1 MRRTLADAMRG
12 LFMKRYLIGAMVF
25 LAAMLVSCGGGGDSG
40 SASAGSGSGS
50 AGSGGAGAG
59 GGSAGSGTG
68 SAATI
73 ATAGMHVEETD
84 AAVTLSGA
92 WTPSDPQLG
101 WSGGSAV
108 QATTAG
114 ARAVLSFSGTSVTWF
129 GSRGP
134 GMGMALLSVDDG
146 PAVELDLYAP
156 PGQEIHSPAFTVNGL
171 SAGPHTLTIEVTG
184 QANHNAT
191 SNVVVVDAFDVQG
204 LIVSHIQQTNPE
216 VSFTPE
222 WTEAYGGPWS
232 ACCISN
238 SPELPQGA
246 KMASTAGA
254 KATLAFRGTAV
265 SWIGYRGPDAGI
277 ASVQIDGGAAVDV
290 DTFGPAPK
298 YQEIVFTATG
308 LADTNHTLTI
318 VASGRRNAQASN
330 STIFVDAFDIRTP
343 GRRYQ
348 EWEPSV
354 AYIGDWT
361 PSSPGSTDCPA
372 DPSPTAVPTCTAP
385 RRNIN
390 RVWSEGQSATNNSG
404 GRAVFSFTGTSV
416 SWISSAKSS
425 LGQAN
430 VYLDGVFQ
438 RQVDLHRPYPI
449 EAYQWEAFRADGLA
463 NGPHTLTIEHA
474 SGNYIVVD
482 AFDVHP

>member
-1 MRRTLADAMRG
+1 
-12 LFMKRYLIGAMVF
+12 MKRYMTGLKVL
-25 LAAMLVSCGGGGDSG
+25 LAAMLVSCGGGGGGDGG
-40 SASAGSGSGS
+40 SA
-50 AGSGGAGAG
+50 SGGAGSPGVSPSAG
-59 GGSAGSGTG
+59 NGGSASS
-68 SAATI
+68 SAATR
-73 ATAGMHVEETD
+73 ALAGMHVEETD
-84 AAVTLSGA
+84 AAVTLSGE
-92 WTPSDPQLG
+92 WTPSDPQYG

-108 QATTAG
+108 QSTAAG

-129 GSRGP
+129 GSRGH
-134 GMGMALLSVDDG
+134 GFGIALLSIDGG
-146 PAVELDLYAP
+146 PAVQVDLYAS

-171 SAGPHTLTIEVTG
+171 SDGPHTLTIEVTG

-204 LIVSHIQQTNPE
+204 LIISHVQQTNPE

-222 WTEAYGGPWS
+222 WVNADGPWS

-238 SPELPQGA
+238 PPEQPQGA

-254 KATLAFRGTAV
+254 KATLTFRGTAV
-265 SWIGYRGPDAGI
+265 SWVGYHGPDAGI

-290 DTFGPAPK
+290 DTYGPAPK
-298 YQEIVFTATG
+298 YQDIVFAASG
-308 LADTNHTLTI
+308 LADITHTLTI
-318 VASGRRNAQASN
+318 VATGRRNAQASN

-348 EWEPSV
+348 EWESAI

-361 PSSPGSTDCPA
+361 PSSPGSADCPA
-372 DPSPTAVPTCTAP
+372 DPSPTNVPVCTAP

-390 RVWSEGQSATNNSG
+390 RVWSEGQAATNNSG

-416 SWISSAKSS
+416 SWISAAKSS
-425 LGQAN
+425 LGTAN

-438 RQVDLHRPYPI
+438 KQVPLFRPYPI
-449 EAYQWEAFRADGLA
+449 EAYQWEAFRVDGLS

-474 SGNYIVVD
+474 NGNYIVVD

>member
-1 MRRTLADAMRG
+1 MTL
-12 LFMKRYLIGAMVF
+12 
-25 LAAMLVSCGGGGDSG
+25 
-40 SASAGSGSGS
+40 
-50 AGSGGAGAG
+50 
-59 GGSAGSGTG
+59 T
-68 SAATI
+68 
-73 ATAGMHVEETD
+73 
-84 AAVTLSGA
+84 GA
-92 WTPSDPQLG
+92 WTQSDPQLG

-108 QATTAG
+108 QSTAAG

-129 GSRGP
+129 GSRGQ
-134 GMGMALLSVDDG
+134 GMGVALLSIDGG
-146 PAVELDLYAP
+146 PAVEVDLYAI

-171 SAGPHTLTIEVTG
+171 SNGPHTLTIEVTG

-191 SNVVVVDAFDVQG
+191 SNAVVVDAFDVQG
-204 LIVSHIQQTNPE
+204 LIVSHVQQTNPE
-216 VSFTPE
+216 VTFSAE

-232 ACCISN
+232 ACCIAN
-238 SPELPQGA
+238 PPQLPQGA
-246 KMASTAGA
+246 KMASIAGA

-277 ASVQIDGGAAVDV
+277 ARVQIDGGTAVEV
-290 DTFGPAPK
+290 DTFGPTPK
-298 YQEIVFTATG
+298 YQEVVFTASG

-318 VASGRRNAQASN
+318 EATGRRNAQGSN

-348 EWEPSV
+348 EWEPSI

-361 PSSPGSTDCPA
+361 PSAPGSADCPA

-385 RRNIN
+385 RRNVN
-390 RVWSEGQSATNNSG
+390 RVWSEGGAATNNSG

-416 SWISSAKSS
+416 SWISAAKSS
-425 LGQAN
+425 LGTAN

-438 RQVDLHRPYPI
+438 RQVVLYRPFPT
-449 EAYQWEAFRADGLA
+449 EMYQWEAFRADGLT
-463 NGPHTLTIEHA
+463 NGPHTLTIEHS